1 MTRGLLGGAALAG
14 AIVAVAL
21 LMKYAQAAH
30 LVAPDVAA
38 RGTQVATGLMLAIYA
53 NFMPK
58 RIGPVLMQSV
68 LRVGGWVYALAGL
81 VYALAWAVLPLS
93 LAWEVGVAAVGTAV
107 AVSIGYVVWACAA
120 RARLTH

>member
-1 MTRGLLGGAALAG
+1 MMKGLLGGVALA
-14 AIVAVAL
+14 AAMIAVAWL
-21 LMKYAQAAH
+21 SRYAQAAH
-30 LVAPDVAA
+30 LLAPDVAA
-38 RGTQVATGLMLAIYA
+38 RGGQVVIGLMLAIYA

-58 RIGPVLMQSV
+58 RIGPALMQAV

-93 LAWEVGVAAVGTAV
+93 LAWQVGVAAVGTAV
-107 AVSIGYVVWACAA
+107 AVSLGYVVWACAT

>member
-1 MTRGLLGGAALAG
+1 MMKGLLGGVALA
-14 AIVAVAL
+14 AAMLAVAWL
-21 LMKYAQAAH
+21 SRYAQAAH
-30 LVAPDVAA
+30 LLAPDAAA
-38 RGTQVATGLMLAIYA
+38 RGSQVVIGLMLAAYA

-58 RIGPVLMQSV
+58 RVGPALMQSV

-93 LAWEVGVAAVGTAV
+93 LAWQVGVAAVGTAL
-107 AVSIGYVVWACAA
+107 AVSIFYVVWACAT